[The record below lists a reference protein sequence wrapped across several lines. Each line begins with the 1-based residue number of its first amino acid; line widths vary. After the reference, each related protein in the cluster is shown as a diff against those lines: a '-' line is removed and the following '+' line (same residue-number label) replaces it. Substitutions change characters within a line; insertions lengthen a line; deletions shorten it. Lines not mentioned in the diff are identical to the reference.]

1 MAGNGADSGAKN
13 ATSDA
18 RRAEVSSERQ
28 AITNEFL
35 SSASQLLLLLEGQL
49 NTLRE
54 ADRPDVEPI
63 IDACER
69 AVDEVRGQLGLLRT
83 AAGDR

>member
-1 MAGNGADSGAKN
+1 MAGNGPDSGSKN
-13 ATSDA
+13 AAPDA
-18 RRAEVSSERQ
+18 PGAEVGSERQ

-49 NTLRE
+49 DALRR